1 MKHKNQSGK
10 KNPPVAKASAKPV
23 AKEAGS
29 SWMIAVTLILVL
41 IAYIPV
47 FNAGFVNWD
56 DDDYVV
62 KNKTI
67 TSFSNMG
74 SILTVPVQGNYHPL
88 TMLSLALNY
97 AISGLN
103 PLSYHVLNLIL
114 HLLNTFLVY
123 RLASRLSNNSSIISF
138 TTALLFGI
146 HPLHVESVAW
156 VSERKDVL
164 YAFFFLL
171 GLLKY
176 MRYKETNSRKDYLFT
191 FLWFVLS
198 ILSKPAAIIFPAV
211 LFLFDFYYK
220 RKIDAK
226 IFLEKIPFF
235 LVAFVF
241 AYLTVTAQHVVGAMD
256 KTEVFTPLHRVMFAF
271 YGYAAYFLKM
281 IFPFNL
287 VAFYPTPPINQ
298 PLPSYFYAAPLF
310 FIATVVVC
318 LLTWKKNR
326 VITFGLAF
334 YFVNLLLVLQLVVV
348 GSALIAERYTYIP
361 LIGLFFILGWYLEK
375 TFRTKPSTAY
385 TIIIALG
392 VILAPVTFNQAGTWK
407 NGEALWENVI
417 KKNPSAKAYII
428 RADELSK
435 KGNKEKALAYFTKA
449 IDINQADPEAFGNR
463 GNIYFDFQQ
472 DSLALMDYN
481 KALALNPNYVPA
493 LSNRGALF
501 SRRGAYEEGMRD
513 LEKAISLKPDYGPAY
528 KNRGTT
534 HLSLRQFDKAISDF
548 RKYLEYEPKE
558 VEIYNAIGVC
568 YQNAG
573 NYNASLQP
581 FTDAI
586 SKDPLP
592 LYYMNRSISYRALGK
607 IEEAKRDAMEAR
619 GRGMKLDPEYER
631 ILGL

>member
-1 MKHKNQSGK
+1 MKQKNQPGK
-10 KNPPVAKASAKPV
+10 KHTPVPRPPQKPA
-23 AKEAGS
+23 AKEEGY
-29 SWMIAVTLILVL
+29 WMIILTLILVF
-41 IAYIPV
+41 IAYLPV
-47 FNAGFVNWD
+47 LNAGFVNWD

-62 KNKTI
+62 KNKAI

-74 SILTVPVQGNYHPL
+74 ELLTGSVQGNHHPL
-88 TMLSLALNY
+88 TMISLALNY

-103 PLSYHVLNLIL
+103 PLSYHLFNLIL

-123 RLASRLSNNSSIISF
+123 KLASRLSNNSAIVSF

-171 GLLKY
+171 GFLSY
-176 MRYKETNSRKDYLFT
+176 VRYTAKKLRKDYILTFIWFT
-191 FLWFVLS
+191 LS

-211 LFLFDFYYK
+211 LFVFDFYFR
-220 RKIDAK
+220 RKFDVK

-235 LVAFVF
+235 LVAAVF
-241 AYLTVTAQHVVGAMD
+241 AYLTLSAQKTIGAMD
-256 KTEVFTPLHRVMFAF
+256 KTEVFTATHRILFGF
-271 YGYAAYFLKM
+271 YGYAAYFFKM

-287 VAFYPTPPINQ
+287 VAFYPTPPINA

-310 FIATVVVC
+310 FIATVIAC

-326 VITFGLAF
+326 VITFGFAF
-334 YFVNLLLVLQLVVV
+334 YFVNLLLVLQLVVI

-361 LIGLFFILGWYLEK
+361 YIGLFFIIGWYLDK
-375 TFRTKPSTAY
+375 AFKTKPSTAY
-385 TIIIALG
+385 AIIILAG
-392 VILAPVTFNQAGTWK
+392 VILAPITYNQAGTWK

-417 KKNPSAKAYII
+417 KKNPGSKAYVI

-435 KGNKEKALAYFTKA
+435 KGNKEKALSYFNSA
-449 IDINQADPEAFGNR
+449 IAINKADPEAYGNR

-472 DSLALMDYN
+472 DSLALNDYN
-481 KALALNPNYVPA
+481 SALALNASYVPA
-493 LSNRGALF
+493 LSNRGALY
-501 SRRGAYEEGMRD
+501 SRRGNYEVGLAD
-513 LEKAISLKPDYGPAY
+513 LNKALSLNPDYGPAY

-534 HLSLRQFDKAISDF
+534 YLSMKQFDKAVLDF

-558 VEIYNAIGVC
+558 IEIYNAIGVC

-573 NYNASLQP
+573 NYNASLEP
-581 FTDAI
+581 FTEAI

-607 IEEAKRDAMEAR
+607 IEEARRDALEAR